1 MSGGKRTRWT
11 PEAIALLGIVSDV
24 ELAARL
30 GIHFVTVAKVRY
42 RHGIKPHQRQQK
54 WSAEH
59 VAMLGQMPDAEVAR
73 RTGRSKWA
81 VTAARRERGIH
92 GVPVAYPPKL
102 QKQNCTTPER
112 PL

>member
-11 PEAIALLGIVSDV
+11 PEVIALLGTVSDV

-42 RHGIKPHQRQQK
+42 RHGIKPHQPQQK
-54 WSAEH
+54 WTAEH

-81 VTAARRERGIH
+81 VTAARRKRGIH
-92 GVPVAYPPKL
+92 GVPVAYPPKA
-102 QKQNCTTPER
+102 
-112 PL
+112 